1 MTGQG
6 LPFTGLSSPV
16 SLQLMQ
22 AVFILQCEIADEE
35 SINDR

>member
-6 LPFTGLSSPV
+6 LTFTGLSSPV

-22 AVFILQCEIADEE
+22 AVFISQCEIANEE